1 MWYFIEDNHR
11 KGSFSL
17 EEMESFAHQGDINEN
32 TLVWKKGMKEWQP
45 LSQTELKD
53 ILPDDTPPPI
63 PGELPPPFPTTY
75 RNVQKER
82 VEETIPPQLDISR
95 DSRIKL
101 LYAAKARIWAH
112 WLFWFFVPYVGG
124 IISVTKLRNWDGV
137 LFGKSGTWVYVHW
150 AALMPISISIITY
163 VRLDLTLKDPDTAQ
177 IIGLNLFTLFCQIS
191 GAYKTQQIIEKA
203 RNQLN
208 IKDPLQSEKQLL
220 NHF

>member
-1 MWYFIEDNHR
+1 MWYFIEDNQKR
-11 KGSFSL
+11 GSFSL

-45 LSQTELKD
+45 LSQTELKY

-63 PGELPPPFPTTY
+63 PSELPPPFPTTY
-75 RNVQKER
+75 RNVQKPR
-82 VEETIPPQLDISR
+82 VEETIPPQSAISR

-101 LYAAKARIWAH
+101 LYAAKARIWVH
-112 WLFWFFVPYVGG
+112 WLFWLFIPYVGG
-124 IISVTKLRNWDGV
+124 IISVTKLRNWDGWD
-137 LFGKSGTWVYVHW
+137 GKSWVYVHW
-150 AALMPISISIITY
+150 AALMPIFISILTY

-191 GAYKTQQIIEKA
+191 GAYKTQQIIQKA

-208 IKDPLQSEKQLL
+208 IKDPLQAEKQLL
-220 NHF
+220 KHF

>member
-1 MWYFIEDNHR
+1 MWYIIEDNQR
-11 KGSFSL
+11 RGSFSL
-17 EEMESFAHQGDINEN
+17 EEMESLANQGDINEN
-32 TLVWKKGMKEWQP
+32 TLVWKKDMKEWQP
-45 LSQTELKD
+45 LSQTELKY

-82 VEETIPPQLDISR
+82 VEETIPPQSDISR

-112 WLFWFFVPYVGG
+112 WLFWLFIPYIGG
-124 IISVTKLRNWDGV
+124 IISVAKTKSWEDEHSFHSIVLLIFPILIAVLPQIFSNWWFY
-137 LFGKSGTWVYVHW
+137 LAYF
-150 AALMPISISIITY
+150 ANMLM
-163 VRLDLTLKDPDTAQ
+163 
-177 IIGLNLFTLFCQIS
+177 

-208 IKDPLQSEKQLL
+208 IKDPLQAEKRLL

>member
-1 MWYFIEDNHR
+1 MWYFIEDNQKR
-11 KGSFSL
+11 GSFSL

-45 LSQTELKD
+45 LSQTELND
-53 ILPDDTPPPI
+53 ILPEDAPPPI
-63 PGELPPPFPTTY
+63 PSELPPPFPTTY

-82 VEETIPPQLDISR
+82 VEETIPPQSDILR

-112 WLFWFFVPYVGG
+112 WLFWLFIPYIGG
-124 IISVTKLRNWDGV
+124 IISVAKIKKLEDNELSGHSAVVLILPILMAVLPQIFANW
-137 LFGKSGTWVYVHW
+137 WVYLGYF
-150 AALMPISISIITY
+150 ANTLM
-163 VRLDLTLKDPDTAQ
+163 
-177 IIGLNLFTLFCQIS
+177 

-208 IKDPLQSEKQLL
+208 IKDPLQAEKQLL
-220 NHF
+220 KHF